1 MSGWPVSD
9 SYAFDTE
16 YSTYEHGP
24 GVLIEK
30 SSNREIDIQYGYTYQ
45 GNENGASSKQCNARS
60 PFHYCN

>member
-24 GVLIEK
+24 GVLTEK

-45 GNENGASSKQCNARS
+45 GNENGASS
-60 PFHYCN
+60 